1 MYWMPLIVLVGYF
14 FCAYVSQ
21 KNEAKRAVAM
31 RNTVLVLTLVTAL
44 QVLEQQGFWIFM
56 VLVAGFLMSS
66 SMRITQLE
74 MNSAQESTK
83 ASPGPAAPGPGPGP
97 GPAAPKAA
105 PRHPVW
111 GAPAGVQP
119 GASGPTQASG
129 LKQPGGAGPA
139 WWTPEVHKAVKK
151 HAKKA
156 AGEDKEDIIDALFSV
171 VESKL

>member
-31 RNTVLVLTLVTAL
+31 RNTVLVLTLVTA
-44 QVLEQQGFWIFM
+44 VEILEQQGFWIFM

-66 SMRITQLE
+66 FMRITQLE
-74 MNSAQESTK
+74 MNSAPESTK
-83 ASPGPAAPGPGPGP
+83 ASPGPAAPGP

-129 LKQPGGAGPA
+129 LKQPGGAGA
-139 WWTPEVHKAVKK
+139 SWWTPEVHQAAKT

-156 AGEDKEDIIDALFSV
+156 AGKGKEDIVDALFSV